1 MKDFRPISLVGGMY
15 KIISKAL
22 ANRLRKVMYIIIS
35 ESLDVFVNGRQI
47 LDSVLIA
54 NEFLDSR
61 WSSRIPGFLC
71 KLDVEKLGLR
81 TSLCICFRDVVSQR
95 GGGSG
100 LSFVL
105 LL

>member
-1 MKDFRPISLVGGMY
+1 MVVKDLRPVSLVGGMY

-54 NEFLDSR
+54 KEFLNSR
-61 WSSRIPGFLC
+61 WRSGIPGVLC
-71 KLDVEKLGLR
+71 KLDAEKAYNH
-81 TSLCICFRDVVSQR
+81 VS
-95 GGGSG
+95 
-100 LSFVL
+100 
-105 LL
+105 

>member
-61 WSSRIPGFLC
+61 WRSRIPGVLC
-71 KLDVEKLGLR
+71 KLDVEKAYNYVSWDFGLPYVYASEMWFLR
-81 TSLCICFRDVVSQR
+81 EVEEVD
-95 GGGSG
+95 
-100 LSFVL
+100 
-105 LL
+105 